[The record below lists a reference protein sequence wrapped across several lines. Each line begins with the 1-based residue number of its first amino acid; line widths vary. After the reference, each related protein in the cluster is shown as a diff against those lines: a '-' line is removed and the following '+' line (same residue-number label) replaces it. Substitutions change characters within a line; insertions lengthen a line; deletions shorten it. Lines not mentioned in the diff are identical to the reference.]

1 MTRNIPAAISFAK
14 ISGMH
19 LIEVN
24 SSLLVRQFHA
34 LPQKIYAGD
43 TNWVPYLR
51 QDIERLFDKNKN
63 KLFKE
68 GAEAI
73 RWLLFD
79 KNQNAI
85 GRIAVFINPKTVGTS
100 NLKAG
105 GIGFFE
111 CIDNQEA
118 ANFLFDAARNWL
130 LDRKME
136 AMDGPINFGDR
147 NQFWGCQVSNW
158 SEPPIYPMNYNPPY
172 YQHLFENYGFEIY
185 FRQFMYWRSLLI
197 SAQPVFHRKYN
208 LLKDEPGFDVK
219 NIRGMKLSDVAENFR
234 EVYNAAWG
242 GHSHFKEMSSSAAQK
257 IFKAM
262 KAAIDPDIVI
272 FAYYKGR
279 PIGFY
284 ISLPELNQI
293 FKHVNGNLNLLGK
306 LKFLYH
312 KYRKTATRMTGIIFG
327 VAREWHGRGVE
338 AAMIV
343 YGEKT
348 IIPKGHY
355 KDTVLTWIGDFNPKM
370 IKVAQNLDTTE
381 WRQLNTYRF
390 QFDRSRPFE
399 RAPIVD

>member
-1 MTRNIPAAISFAK
+1 MFLK
-14 ISGMH
+14 
-19 LIEVN
+19 EVN
-24 SSLLVRQFHA
+24 TPEMIKKFHEV
-34 LPQKIYAGD
+34 PVSIYAD
-43 TNWVPYLR
+43 DPHWVPYIK
-51 QDIERLFDKNKN
+51 QDIEKIFNHNKN

-68 GAEAI
+68 GGEAI
-73 RWLLFD
+73 RWILYQD
-79 KNQNAI
+79 EGMPI
-85 GRIAVFINPKTVGTS
+85 GRIAAFINPKTLNVS
-100 NLKAG
+100 NFKTG

-111 CIDNQEA
+111 CINRQEA
-118 ANFLFDAARNWL
+118 ANLMFDTAKAWL
-130 LDRKME
+130 EEKKME

-158 SEPPIYPMNYNPPY
+158 DEPAIYPMNYNPPY
-172 YQHLFENYGFEIY
+172 YSALFENYGFEIY
-185 FRQFMYWRSLLI
+185 FRQFMYWRSLQVT
-197 SAQPVFHRKYN
+197 AQPVFHRKYN
-208 LLKDEPGFDVK
+208 ILKDDPDFDVK
-219 NIRGMKLSDVAENFR
+219 NIRGMKLKDVAENFR

-242 GHSHFKEMSSSAAQK
+242 GHSHFKEMSSSAAIK

-272 FAYYKGR
+272 FAYHRGR

-293 FKHVNGNLNLLGK
+293 FKYINGNLNLIGK

-312 KYRKTATRMTGIIFG
+312 KYMKTATRMTGIIFG
-327 VAREWHGRGVE
+327 VSRDWHGRGVE

-381 WRQLNTYRF
+381 WRQLNTYRY
-390 QFDRSRPFE
+390 QFDRSKVFE
-399 RAPIVD
+399 RAPIVE